1 MKNLVGIILLI
12 LIFCQGNLCAQQ
24 YDEAPSYAEDY
35 AFVTQDGAWCWF
47 SDPRAVYVENK
58 IIGGFV
64 DKQGSI
70 WAFSYDPVNQQKKQ
84 YKLKDQLDYDDH
96 SPGQTY
102 YDFLFGTWGNDKF
115 SNLLCND

>member
-84 YKLKDQLDYDDH
+84 YE
-96 SPGQTY
+96 
-102 YDFLFGTWGNDKF
+102 
-115 SNLLCND
+115 

>member
-47 SDPRAVYVENK
+47 SDPRAVYV
-58 IIGGFV
+58 
-64 DKQGSI
+64 
-70 WAFSYDPVNQQKKQ
+70 
-84 YKLKDQLDYDDH
+84 
-96 SPGQTY
+96 
-102 YDFLFGTWGNDKF
+102 
-115 SNLLCND
+115 